1 MKNLLLLFSLLLSS
15 LSFSQRHI
23 SLSIYQDAKF
33 LVAGD
38 KERGYDAGTLDL
50 LMRFEMQGDQQD
62 WGYMIVFPEYEYA
75 ELDGTYQRYS
85 ANVGYVFNKLI
96 VEDFEA
102 GASIGYGMI
111 DRWRRNFLSFGG
123 SGFIK
128 YKLTD
133 DIKLNL
139 LVQATERK
147 ELKWAYGGNNV
158 IKFSGFIGVEF
169 NLN

>member
-1 MKNLLLLFSLLLSS
+1 MVTIQMQSHSPNSLIHLISWTPNNTTELTLEDEGKGLVQGHCGGGGCVYEGSLRGILYVLLVPVL
-15 LSFSQRHI
+15 HNP
-23 SLSIYQDAKF
+23 AKT
-33 LVAGD
+33 VTG
-38 KERGYDAGTLDL
+38 
-50 LMRFEMQGDQQD
+50 
-62 WGYMIVFPEYEYA
+62 IVTQVDCAAKRTF
-75 ELDGTYQRYS
+75 Q
-85 ANVGYVFNKLI
+85 I
-96 VEDFEA
+96 VT
-102 GASIGYGMI
+102 
-111 DRWRRNFLSFGG
+111 SFGG